1 MNTTFTNYA
10 EKKAKQFLNLLQG
23 YTKGIRMTTILILL
37 LMGVNNAW
45 AEPSSPYASLYE
57 VYMSYSYSGQ
67 NGEYT
72 YKNTDNGHV
81 AVNLGTL
88 SADFKI
94 TSIYMKVYKN
104 ENDWGETG
112 NICKTYLKYKIN
124 DGTEQSI
131 EPNNWS
137 NGTWADE
144 RHKYEISM
152 TSSTTIAKYNGASG
166 NYNFTHYFKATG
178 DKDGS
183 DCSDEFY
190 ISNNGANYL
199 FTYSIAPP
207 AINNFT
213 VTATGHTSG
222 SGTSNDP
229 YIITSG
235 QSLTLSLSGSQAHT
249 DANSSLQYNT
259 EGIWNTTTSRTI
271 SNITSTTAK
280 SVTVKMRCHNSSDDL
295 SGTESSE
302 TIYYKA
308 AATTPDPEETVTLYF
323 VNKDNW
329 TNLKAHVWDDNN
341 NPYKN
346 WNDSESMTDT
356 GEDKNGYDVYSY
368 TFPSKYNHIIFKGDG
383 NQTGDN
389 CAEYDIAKPYYYGG
403 KWYASLDEIPTSGAT
418 SLTIYFRNNCGWN
431 IVNAHAWNDDNSNN
445 GGWPGEVMTQM
456 DNKPEVYYITFDK
469 QFQHIIFNNGS
480 NQTGDLNIDIENN
493 MYDCSAGK
501 WSEYD
506 GSDDDSGDDSGD
518 GISTGVYLVGDIF
531 NSWEKSPTKEFKKAT
546 SDANTSTLEVMLE
559 ANRGYKI
566 KIIDDNIEGGTKWRG
581 NKNDTFTKDNLE
593 AVYYKE
599 TENNNNYGDGYITT
613 DKAGKYIFTWNS
625 GTNVLSVKYPNTVT
639 VTFYGDGGKVIAK
652 VGDEELTSPALVEV
666 GSTINFTYTA
676 NEGNKFSRWVNGNA
690 TSSAET
696 YTITN
701 IAADATVVAEFIKP
715 TPIFLKPSAAWLKY
729 GARFALYWWNNDDKN
744 GWRDMTPVGCN
755 DEYYTAKVP
764 VDAEKFKFVRMD
776 PENTENNWDNDWNE
790 TNELTLPTNGDNLFA
805 MKKMHLNIGEWA
817 KDQSGRFAAYF
828 FNEGDQSVTGK
839 WVDMI
844 KGYDVYYC
852 DIPIDQ
858 EYLNVI
864 FCRMNPDK
872 DNGWDEGKVWHQ
884 TDDLDIIDGDQYTIT
899 EFGGNGQHAKGNW
912 SIISAGEWSKINMPT
927 VTYNTPENGTL
938 KVTTLWGEEVASGT
952 EVDFNTQ
959 LIVTFTPNDGYRV
972 SDATITRD
980 GTEETLQSGKQY
992 AVCGETQINVSYV
1005 IKEEWY
1011 IIGIDDNW
1019 SVQEKH
1025 QFVDGKVIVELD
1037 SAVTKLFKI
1046 AYAQGTNIQQR
1057 WGNSTFTISSKTA
1070 TLTQHNN
1077 DGNDAKITASIYGKY
1092 EFAWDESNHT
1102 LTITYPLEVGDYRLA
1117 YKDDIKTFHPERVI
1131 KKSTSGDKRDIVSFF
1146 VRRDKNPQILVQRC
1160 KGVDANGIGT
1170 WETAVPWTTIDV
1182 ESTAVYNFVLKQTND
1197 GTNAAIEGTPSLYTG
1212 NYYIRTASATNA
1224 WKYFRTS
1231 SHRMTYSSYADE
1243 HEPFSHYFCEWV
1255 SQTDKGIKNVKFTI
1269 ANDYGDC
1276 ISDTLAADPADA
1288 NPRIV
1293 IAENGDLP
1301 DRDPNANVRFAWDW
1315 RTNKLTRAYLAG
1327 ANSNT
1332 ADTYLRIVE
1341 AENLKDEN
1349 GTNTITEVH
1358 FNDLQNWIY
1367 EVDVK
1372 ATKATQVKLTAFYAE
1387 KTQYFKGSE
1396 STKVS
1401 LLSTD
1406 ADENTTFT
1414 IRLTYDFKTNHLIVA
1429 WLPDDNSQVG
1439 GNLGADM
1446 MVIRKH
1452 DKNAAHVTQVNLK
1465 QDLKKVQT
1473 AYAVVSFAED
1483 WIYNT
1488 SASTRERSLYWV
1500 SFPFDVKVEEAFGFG
1515 EYGDVWILQY
1525 YDGAARAQYGLYAS
1539 SGTYWKYITDK
1550 NTILE
1555 KGVGYVLVLDLSKV
1569 TFNHGAKYVS
1579 LYFPSLEKV
1588 TTITNEKLTDMLV
1601 PEHQCSLGVSS
1612 SGVNHDITDSN
1623 WNIIG
1628 IPGFKDITVTN
1639 VNTTFNQDDAN
1650 FYYEFKFSNNGY
1662 DVKSAATDFK
1672 SMYGY
1677 MVQYTGT
1684 IKWSAKSVTPDQL
1697 AARRN
1702 GESELPE
1709 KVVLGLELVQGEEK
1723 ADQTFVQLQQ
1733 EGATAEFDMNLD
1745 LTKIINS
1752 GANIYTL
1759 TNDRIQAAGNAL
1771 PMEESV
1777 VPVGVQIA
1785 AEGEYTFRMPD
1796 GTEGMVVEL
1805 IDYETNTR
1813 TNLLLSD
1820 YIVTLPKGTSENR
1833 FALHIQPQKDAVTG
1847 VENIGDG
1854 VNNGEAVNKY
1864 LIDGKLIIRTAEGI
1878 FDAQGKRL

>member
-1 MNTTFTNYA
+1 MKTFTTYA

-23 YTKGIRMTTILILL
+23 YTKGIRLTAILILL

-45 AEPSSPYASLYE
+45 AGDGGFWTN
-57 VYMSYSYSGQ
+57 GQ
-67 NGEYT
+67 WNICYNDGSNDKWGTEYGNGGT
-72 YKNTDNGHV
+72 C
-81 AVNLGTL
+81 NLGIKTTL
-88 SADFKI
+88 ILKGCW
-94 TSIYMKVYKN
+94 V
-104 ENDWGETG
+104 
-112 NICKTYLKYKIN
+112 KT
-124 DGTEQSI
+124 
-131 EPNNWS
+131 WS
-137 NGTWADE
+137 NGGWKQHKVTWYWDWTE
-144 RHKYEISM
+144 GG
-152 TSSTTIAKYNGASG
+152 KYNNYVVNNSNQEGDKTWNFPADYDMTDYAPNKPGNNTLYMHWMLNDDKFSG
-166 NYNFTHYFKATG
+166 NSKITFTIPGF
-178 DKDGS
+178 
-183 DCSDEFY
+183 
-190 ISNNGANYL
+190 
-199 FTYSIAPP
+199 
-207 AINNFT
+207 
-213 VTATGHTSG
+213 
-222 SGTSNDP
+222 
-229 YIITSG
+229 
-235 QSLTLSLSGSQAHT
+235 
-249 DANSSLQYNT
+249 
-259 EGIWNTTTSRTI
+259 TTTSTSQTFDNTTVGSNSSKTI
-271 SNITSTTAK
+271 SYGTHYGTALQTSNCSFSGTNASEFSVT
-280 SVTVKMRCHNSSDDL
+280 SINESGVTVKFTPTSAGDKSATL
-295 SGTESSE
+295 
-302 TIYYKA
+302 TITDVHSKKCTITLTGA
-308 AATTPDPEETVTLYF
+308 ATAATTPDPEETVTLYF

-329 TNLKAHVWDDNN
+329 TNLKAHVWDNN
-341 NPYKN
+341 SQPYRD
-346 WNDSESMTDT
+346 WNNSESMTDT

-368 TFPSKYNHIIFKGDG
+368 TFPSEYNHIIFKGDQ
-383 NQTGDN
+383 NKQTGDDD
-389 CAEYDIAKPYYYGG
+389 AMYDIAKPYYYDGE
-403 KWYASLDEIPTSGAT
+403 WYASLDEIPTPGAT
-418 SLTIYFRNNCGWN
+418 SLTIYFRNSCTWST
-431 IVNAHAWNDDNSNN
+431 VNAYAWNSDSDKNAK
-445 GGWPGEVMTQM
+445 WPGQVMTKM
-456 DNKPEVYYITFDK
+456 DNNSEVYYITFNK
-469 QFQHIIFNNGS
+469 QYQHIIFNNGS
-480 NQTGDLNIDIENN
+480 QQTENLDIVNN
-493 MYDCSAGK
+493 MYDCDTK
-501 WSEYD
+501 EWSEYD
-506 GSDDDSGDDSGD
+506 DSDDDSGDDSGD

-566 KIIDDNIEGGTKWRG
+566 KIIDDNIEGGNKWRG
-581 NKNDTFTKDNLE
+581 NQNDTFTKDNLE
-593 AVYYKE
+593 AIYYKE

-666 GSTINFTYTA
+666 GSTINFSYTA

-696 YTITN
+696 YTISN

-715 TPIFLKPSAAWLKY
+715 TPIFLKPSAAWLKD
-729 GARFALYWWNNDDKN
+729 GARFALYWRNNDDKE

-764 VDAEKFKFVRMD
+764 VDAEEFRFVRMD
-776 PENTENNWDNDWNE
+776 PTKTENVLENRWNE
-790 TNELTLPTNGDNLFA
+790 TNALTLPTNGDNLFA
-805 MKKMHLNIGEWA
+805 MKKMHLNIGTW
-817 KDQSGRFAAYF
+817 DQDKTECCYAAHFYNSS
-828 FNEGDQSVTGK
+828 NENKTINL
-839 WVDMI
+839 I
-844 KGYDVYYC
+844 KGNDPMVYYC
-852 DIPIDQ
+852 DIPTDKH
-858 EYLNVI
+858 YTHVVFL
-864 FCRMNPDK
+864 RMNPNG
-872 DNGWDEGKVWHQ
+872 DNIWNQ
-884 TDDLDIIDGDQYTIT
+884 TYDLSIDGGDFYTIT
-899 EFGGNGQHAKGNW
+899 SFGDGQKLKAEGSW
-912 SIISAGEWSKINMPT
+912 SWQNIGEWSRINMPT
-927 VTYNTPENGTL
+927 VTYNPPENGTL

-972 SDATITRD
+972 FDATITRD

-1046 AYAQGTNIQQR
+1046 AYAQGTDIKER
-1057 WGNSTFTISSKTA
+1057 WGNSTFRISSKTA
-1070 TLTQHNN
+1070 TLAKYNN
-1077 DGNDAKITASIYGKY
+1077 DGNDAKIATSIYGKY
-1092 EFAWDESNHT
+1092 EFAWDEKTHT
-1102 LTITYPLEVGDYRLA
+1102 LTITYPLEEDDYRLA

-1131 KKSTSGDKRDIVSFF
+1131 KKSTSGDKTDIVSFF
-1146 VRRDKNPQILVQRC
+1146 VRKDKNPQILVQRC
-1160 KGVDANGIGT
+1160 TGVDANGIGT
-1170 WETAVPWTTIDV
+1170 WETAVDWTTIDV
-1182 ESTAVYNFVLKQTND
+1182 ESTAVYNFVLKQTNN
-1197 GTNAAIEGTPSLYTG
+1197 GTNAAIEGTPTLYTG

-1243 HEPFSHYFCEWV
+1243 HEPFSHYFCKWV
-1255 SQTDKGIKNVKFTI
+1255 ATTAPAANNTNDVKYTI

-1276 ISDTLAADPADA
+1276 ISDTLVADPTTA

-1293 IAENGDLP
+1293 KEEDKGHLP
-1301 DRDPNANVRFAWDW
+1301 TYGANVRFGWDW
-1315 RTNKLTRAYLAG
+1315 NTNELHRAYMSGSTPADG
-1327 ANSNT
+1327 AEH
-1332 ADTYLRIVE
+1332 TYLRLANATALQDASGNPV
-1341 AENLKDEN
+1341 ENLR
-1349 GTNTITEVH
+1349 

-1372 ATKATQVKLTAFYAE
+1372 ATKATQVKLTALYNGH
-1387 KTQYFKGSE
+1387 TQYFKGSE

-1429 WLPDDNSQVG
+1429 WLPDDNSKVG

-1452 DKNAAHVTQVNLK
+1452 DKNAAHVTQVNLN

-1515 EYGDVWILQY
+1515 EYGDAWILQY
-1525 YDGAARAQYGLYAS
+1525 YNGAARAQYGLYAS

-1579 LYFPSLEKV
+1579 LYFPSLEEVK
-1588 TTITNEKLTDMLV
+1588 TITNEKLTDMLV

-1702 GESELPE
+1702 SESELPE
-1709 KVVLGLELVQGEEK
+1709 KVVLCLELVQGEEK

-1733 EGATAEFDMNLD
+1733 ESATTNFDMNLD
-1745 LTKIINS
+1745 LTKIINN

-1771 PMEESV
+1771 PMEEAL

-1805 IDYETNTR
+1805 VDYETNTR

-1820 YIVTLPKGTSENR
+1820 YIITLPKGTIENR
-1833 FALHIQPQKDAVTG
+1833 FALHIQPQKDVVTSL
-1847 VENIGDG
+1847 ENIGEG

-1864 LIDGKLIIRTAEGI
+1864 LIDGKLIIRTAEGVVY
-1878 FDAQGKRL
+1878 DAQGHRL